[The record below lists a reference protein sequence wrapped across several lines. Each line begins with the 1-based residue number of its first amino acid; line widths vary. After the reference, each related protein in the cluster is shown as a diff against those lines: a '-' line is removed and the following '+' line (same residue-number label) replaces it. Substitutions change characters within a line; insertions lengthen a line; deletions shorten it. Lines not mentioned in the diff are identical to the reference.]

1 MSHLSFTQLNSF
13 LSFSK
18 LHLLVFSPQ
27 WKLTGLHPN
36 HRSFLGW
43 DEGDFRS
50 YLFEDNFLKPNA
62 LELSSFLGQFQQK
75 NHLAKNYFWQDAEGH
90 VNGPFETYFRLRR
103 DDHHLQ
109 AIMAFVRLDHGSEKL
124 EIDPEEKTKIF
135 LAEPLP
141 GLLQSLFRSL
151 DSMFGRLEILKSK
164 SAASDDFNELLNL
177 TRRVQ
182 DSLKTLRY
190 KVTHERQRKPVFV
203 NLNEFIRQELQY
215 LQSDHFFKQQVKVNV
230 KMDHRIQK
238 TSLSYSAL
246 SGILGEFYYYLRG
259 FVNEDGQ
266 YILQAETIMDC
277 DRQGF
282 HLNFLGD
289 FRIPSEL
296 SVRFPID
303 LEGEARQ
310 IALQTIE
317 GLDVVFLAHCL
328 EKISGHLELSGRKD
342 MMKLSLFFPSIKE

>member
-62 LELSSFLGQFQQK
+62 LDLSSFLGQFQQK
-75 NHLAKNYFWQDAEGH
+75 NHLAKNYFWRDAEGH

-103 DDHHLQ
+103 DDHHLKT
-109 AIMAFVRLDHGSEKL
+109 IMAFVRLDHGSEKL
-124 EIDPEEKTKIF
+124 EIDPKEKSKIF
-135 LAEPLP
+135 LAEPLS
-141 GLLQSLFRSL
+141 GLLQNLSGPL
-151 DSMFGRLEILKSK
+151 DSMFERLEILKKK
-164 SAASDDFNELLNL
+164 SNDTDDFNELIAL
-177 TRRVQ
+177 TRQLQ

-190 KVTHERQRKPVFV
+190 KVNNERQLKPVFI
-203 NLNEFIRQELQY
+203 NLNEFIRQELQF
-215 LQSDHFFKQQVKVNV
+215 LQLDHFFKQRIKVNV

-238 TSLSYSAL
+238 TSLTYTAL
-246 SGILGEFYYYLRG
+246 SGILAEFYYYLRG
-259 FVNEDGQ
+259 FVCEDTQ
-266 YILQAETIMDC
+266 YTLQAETFLDYE
-277 DRQGF
+277 RQGF
-282 HLNFLGD
+282 HLNFLGE
-289 FRIPSEL
+289 FQIPPEL

-317 GLDVVFLAHCL
+317 GLDVIYLAYCL
-328 EKISGHLELSGRKD
+328 EKISGHLELSGRKN
-342 MMKLSLFFPSIKE
+342 MMKLNLIFPSIKE